1 MYDVRVVP
9 PSIEYA
15 IYALICIGTGDAV
28 NKKARQAGIPVSTY
42 LLVQTPFFLCL
53 ILVIALVT
61 TGIRFSRA
69 DIIHSIIVAVFSFA
83 AFTLMLH
90 SLGQGYASINY
101 AIFRLSFVFS
111 SALALVLFNEV
122 FTYSKVIGIVIAAA
136 ALFVFFQGA
145 GSGTILKKTLM
156 FAVAAMIFNVLF
168 QLSLK
173 FATTVYSASPSF
185 LLSTSFFFSLMVIGY
200 NLFSRKISVPKI
212 TFLYAP
218 LNGILSALGALFML
232 IALSQGE
239 VGFVFPLIHMSFIV
253 TFVIAISFLGEKPNK
268 MQILGVIAAAFAIAV
283 LVL

>member
-1 MYDVRVVP
+1 MVH

-15 IYALICIGTGDAV
+15 IYALICIGTADAV
-28 NKKARQAGIPVSTY
+28 NKRARLAGIPVSTY
-42 LLVQTPFFLCL
+42 LLVQSPFFLCL
-53 ILVIALVT
+53 VLVIALFT

-90 SLGQGYASINY
+90 SLGKGYASINY

-111 SALALVLFNEV
+111 SALALVIFNEV
-122 FTYSKVIGIVIAAA
+122 FTYNKVIGIVVAAA
-136 ALFVFFQGA
+136 ALFVFFKET
-145 GSGTILKKTLM
+145 GSGTTFKKAFM
-156 FAVAAMIFNVLF
+156 FAVAAMICNVLY

-173 FATTVYSASPSF
+173 FATTVYTASPSF
-185 LLSTSFFFSLMVIGY
+185 LLSTSFFFSLLVIGY
-200 NLFSRKISVPKI
+200 NLFNRKLSIPKI
-212 TFLYAP
+212 TLLYAP

-253 TFVIAISFLGEKPNK
+253 TFVISISFLAEKPSK
-268 MQILGVIAAAFAIAV
+268 MQILGVIVAAIAIIV
-283 LVL
+283 LIG